1 MTMSAITAIVICVL
15 FLSRSDAFK
24 SVRTPIRRLPHLPS
38 TKTKTVELTSDKGV
52 VKEILFSG
60 QGRKIEA
67 GDILAI
73 EYAATVKGTKGPFAK
88 GNKEQF
94 IVKDGSMIKGWD
106 IAIES
111 MRIGEVS
118 KVTILN
124 PYAYGSKGVTAV
136 IPPGS
141 RTIFTT
147 FERVRLRILWI
158 MIENSETFD
167 PNTLTFYGQIPG
179 PSFNILQERI
189 LKLT

>member
-1 MTMSAITAIVICVL
+1 LTARDRPDLENSIPIPRMKSANTAIAICIL
-15 FLSRSDAFK
+15 FLARTDAFL
-24 SVRTPIRRLPHLPS
+24 SITTPVRRLPNLQS

-73 EYAATVKGTKGPFAK
+73 EYAASVKGTKGPFAK

-141 RTIFTT
+141 WTIPTP
-147 FERVRLRILWI
+147 L
-158 MIENSETFD
+158 D
-167 PNTLTFYGQIPG
+167 TLHD
-179 PSFNILQERI
+179 
-189 LKLT
+189 

>member
-1 MTMSAITAIVICVL
+1 MKSANTAIAVCIL
-15 FLSRSDAFK
+15 FLARTDAFK
-24 SVRTPIRRLPHLPS
+24 SITTPVRRLPNLQS

-73 EYAATVKGTKGPFAK
+73 EYAASVKGTKGPFAK

-141 RTIFTT
+141 WTIPTP
-147 FERVRLRILWI
+147 L
-158 MIENSETFD
+158 
-167 PNTLTFYGQIPG
+167 NTLHD
-179 PSFNILQERI
+179 
-189 LKLT
+189 

>member
-24 SVRTPIRRLPHLPS
+24 SVRTPIRRLSHLPS

-147 FERVRLRILWI
+147 FERVLLMILLI
-158 MIENSETFD
+158 MIENFEAIN
-167 PNTLTFYGQIPG
+167 PNTVSVCGEIPE
-179 PSFNILQERI
+179 PSINLLQERI

>member
-1 MTMSAITAIVICVL
+1 MTMSAITAIVICIL

-24 SVRTPIRRLPHLPS
+24 SARTPIRRLSHLPS

-147 FERVRLRILWI
+147 FERVLLIILLI
-158 MIENSETFD
+158 MIENFEAIN
-167 PNTLTFYGQIPG
+167 PNTVSVFGEITE
-179 PSFNILQERI
+179 PSFTQLQERI

>member
-1 MTMSAITAIVICVL
+1 MSAITAIVICVL

-158 MIENSETFD
+158 MIENSEIIN
-167 PNTLTFYGQIPG
+167 PNTLTFYGQNSEP
-179 PSFNILQERI
+179 PFNL
-189 LKLT
+189 L